1 MLGITPD
8 MSQLMESMAGE
19 EQKIRRKG
27 SAHLYRECEDC
38 KAQAIIIENKKY
50 YCANVRLKAGIRP
63 LTKLMISEIN

>member
-1 MLGITPD
+1 
-8 MSQLMESMAGE
+8 MAGE

-50 YCANVRLKAGIRP
+50 YCAKCALLKAGIRP
-63 LTKLMISEIN
+63 LTKLMISEKN